1 MADDLEPEDR
11 ALIARL
17 RGLPPEGNEPDWDQL
32 EAAIRARVGD
42 RAPRPWWRNW
52 RWIVPIWTCAT
63 TAVVALLVLHG
74 KSEPREVNTVF
85 ESRPPITTLDRAPSP
100 SMWLDGEPFDLE
112 DVDMPA
118 LDDLDR
124 DARAALQPDDGVTGG
139 ILPVADYGWV
149 DSLDEEEVQRADAWL
164 KRNHS

>member
-1 MADDLEPEDR
+1 M
-11 ALIARL
+11 
-17 RGLPPEGNEPDWDQL
+17 
-32 EAAIRARVGD
+32 
-42 RAPRPWWRNW
+42 
-52 RWIVPIWTCAT
+52 PICTCAT

-74 KSEPREVNTVF
+74 KSMPRELGTRF
-85 ESRPPITTLDRAPSP
+85 ESRPPSPTVDRAPSP

-124 DARAALQPDDGVTGG
+124 DARAALQPDDDVTGG

-149 DSLDEEEVQRADAWL
+149 DALDDEAVQRADAWL